1 MFGGEDEYNEKPVYY
16 SQVNP
21 DGSRIGRT
29 VTKLPQMVHLL
40 MVTILKP

>member
-21 DGSRIGRT
+21 DGSRIGLT
-29 VTKLPQMVHLL
+29 VTNYPKWC
-40 MVTILKP
+40 IC